1 MINQKVVFQLHFLSV
16 NLDIYF
22 KIVVS
27 ATMCFQFPDHRYSS
41 IHDLSPSIRLEFRTH
56 WKLFMNRDSDA

>member
-56 WKLFMNRDSDA
+56 